1 MLIYIC
7 CAGGMT
13 SSMFCQKIS
22 KAADPAE
29 VYFGHLTDVISDFE
43 HLSHTYPTLIAYGGE
58 GEINHQALTPIFQ
71 PYVDQVLVCPQ
82 VRYKTA
88 SLQKLLEPLNIPC
101 SDLDMRTFGNM
112 NGEKALAD
120 ILELKKGFEKEN

>member
-1 MLIYIC
+1 MLIFIC

-22 KAADPAE
+22 KAADAK
-29 VYFGHLTDVISDFE
+29 VVHFGHLHEVIKNFE
-43 HLSHTYPTLIAYGGE
+43 QLSAAFPTLIAYGGE
-58 GEINHQALTPIFQ
+58 GEITKYNLESVFK

-82 VRYKTA
+82 VRYKTP
-88 SLQKLLEPLNIPC
+88 SLKKLLETIDVPC
-101 SDLDMRTFGNM
+101 ADIDMKTFGNM

-120 ILELKKGFEKEN
+120 IFNLQKKLQIK